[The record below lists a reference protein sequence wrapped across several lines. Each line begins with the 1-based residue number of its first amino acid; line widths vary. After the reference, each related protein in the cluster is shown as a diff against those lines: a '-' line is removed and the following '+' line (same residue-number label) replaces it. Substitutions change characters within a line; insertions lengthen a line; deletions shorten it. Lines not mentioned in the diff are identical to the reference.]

1 MSAKCKIN
9 GFKYPAADTIKGR
22 TSTICRSMA
31 CTLVTREACTP
42 ESERIWMGFFND
54 TCAYCGA
61 AATHLDHL
69 YPLVQ
74 DREPTGYGTGPSNLV
89 PCCGKCNQAK
99 GNMQWEEFMKS
110 SKCRHVVGAYGNRED
125 AMSARVNKIKEF
137 QKAMPAKRITIGNAT
152 KEKWREIRDQ
162 FTIALKQAEDELL
175 KLKKELNKDGR

>member
-42 ESERIWMGFFND
+42 ELERIWLGFFND
-54 TCAYCGA
+54 KCAYCGA
-61 AATHLDHL
+61 GATHLDHL
-69 YPLVQ
+69 YPLVK

-99 GNMQWEEFMKS
+99 GNMQWEEFMRS
-110 SKCRHVVGAYGNRED
+110 DKCLQVVGTEGNREN
-125 AMSARVNKIKEF
+125 AMSARVKTIKEF
-137 QKAMPAKRITIGNAT
+137 QKAMPAT
-152 KEKWREIRDQ
+152 KSKISDAMKKKWREIRDQ
-162 FTIALKQAEDELL
+162 FTEALQKAEKELL
-175 KLKKELNKDGR
+175 ELKMLLK

>member
-110 SKCRHVVGAYGNRED
+110 SKCLHVVGAYGNRED

-152 KEKWREIRDQ
+152 KEKWRDIRDQ